1 MMART
6 PKLHLAR
13 RRESGMTLIEIMIAI
28 LLVSFGLMGFVALQA
43 RAVQFSIGAEDSN
56 RAALLANEI
65 AATMQLYQTVNP
77 PAALY
82 AAWQARVGNAAVTGL
97 PGGTGT
103 VTAGAAGNT
112 ATVTITWTPVNA
124 ASGAQAHQYVTYV
137 VLP

>member
-1 MMART
+1 MKDRT
-6 PKLHLAR
+6 TNPQVAR
-13 RRESGMTLIEIMIAI
+13 RRQSGMTLIEVLIAI

-103 VTAGAAGNT
+103 VTALTGNT
-112 ATVTITWTPVNA
+112 ASVTITWTPVNA
-124 ASGAQAHQYVTYV
+124 ASGAQAHQYVTQV